1 MAIVERNGKEAH
13 SAYRVIAQKVIDG
26 IPLALIEVKIFT
38 GRTHQ
43 IRVHLS
49 SIGLPIIGD
58 ELYGNR
64 NCIIPGVER
73 QLLHAWKLS
82 LPHPLTGEIMTF
94 TSPFPADFAKFYDI
108 LTEKR

>member
-13 SAYRVIAQKVIDG
+13 SAYKIIAQKTVDNV
-26 IPLALIEVKIFT
+26 PLALVEVKIFT

-64 NCIIPGVER
+64 NCMISGVNR

-82 LPHPLTGEIMTF
+82 LPHPLTGKSMCF
-94 TSPFPADFAKFYDI
+94 TSPLPEDFARFYNI
-108 LTEKR
+108 LTEKK